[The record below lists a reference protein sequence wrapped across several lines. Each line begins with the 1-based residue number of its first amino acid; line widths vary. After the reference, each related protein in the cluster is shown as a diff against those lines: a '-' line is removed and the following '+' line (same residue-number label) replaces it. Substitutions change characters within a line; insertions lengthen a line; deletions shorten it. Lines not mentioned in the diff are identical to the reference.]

1 MSGKKA
7 IASKRAMALTG
18 HDLRTAAGSPLARML
33 PRRFMEEHVLVPV
46 GEEDGHVVVVRGGD
60 VDPTVVDELCWAFR
74 KPVRLVHAAAAEIQ
88 AAIMAAAEDRSS
100 PTDGVEGV
108 EVVPDAD
115 DALDDVRA
123 LASQAPVIRLV
134 NVMMLEALRARASDL
149 HLEATP
155 DGLRVR
161 HRIDGVL
168 HDVSRPPRP
177 YQAAVVSR
185 IKIMAKLDIAERRR
199 PQDGRMR
206 LRLSE
211 RDVDVRVSTMP
222 SVHGESVVLRILD
235 RGDQIP
241 DLTALGMPA
250 SLLASFRRVLRQP
263 TGIVLVTGPTGSGKT
278 TTLYAALQD
287 VHAPD
292 MKLITVED
300 PVEYQIEGVTQ
311 IQADDRA
318 GAGFATLLRSLLRH
332 DPDILMVGEMRD
344 AETAQVAIQSALT
357 GHLVFSTLHTNDAPS
372 GITRLLDMGIEPY
385 LVAATVQAVLAQRL
399 VRVVCHH
406 CAETVE
412 PLPGDLAGLAVPPEW
427 LAGAPP
433 ARFRRGRGCEQCSGT
448 GYQGRTG
455 LFELMTVDDGLR
467 SLIVSGAPLDAVRSA
482 AGGAGMR
489 PLRWD
494 GFTKA
499 RTGMTTL
506 EEVLRVTRD
515 HEGP

>member
-1 MSGKKA
+1 MSVDRGSVPV
-7 IASKRAMALTG
+7 SKRRAPLTG
-18 HDLRTAAGSPLARML
+18 QALRLAAGSPLARLL
-33 PRRFMEEHVLVPV
+33 PRRFMEEYGVLPV
-46 GEEDGHVVVVRGGD
+46 GQEDGHVLVARGAA
-60 VDPTVVDELCWAFR
+60 VEPTVADELCWAFR
-74 KPVRLVHAAAAEIQ
+74 KPVRFVDAAAAEIQ
-88 AAIMAAAEDRSS
+88 AAIMAAEERSGSGAED
-100 PTDGVEGV
+100 EV
-108 EVVPDAD
+108 EVVAD
-115 DALDDVRA
+115 DAGALDDVRA

-134 NVMMLEALRARASDL
+134 NVMILEALRARASDL

-177 YQAAVVSR
+177 YQAAVISR
-185 IKIMAKLDIAERRR
+185 IKIMAKLNIAERRR
-199 PQDGRMR
+199 PQDGRIR

-211 RDVDVRVSTMP
+211 RDVDVRVSTLP

-235 RGDQIP
+235 RGDRIP
-241 DLTALGMPA
+241 DLTALGMSDA
-250 SLLASFRRVLRQP
+250 LLASFRRALRQP

-278 TTLYAALQD
+278 TTLYAVLQD

-311 IQADDRA
+311 VPADERA

-344 AETAQVAIQSALT
+344 AETARVAIQSALT

-372 GITRLLDMGIEPY
+372 GITRLFDMGIEPY

-399 VRVVCHH
+399 VRVVCDT
-406 CAETVE
+406 CGEPVE
-412 PLPGDLAGLAVPPEW
+412 PSPADLAGLALPATW
-427 LAGAPP
+427 TTAADP
-433 ARFRRGRGCEQCSGT
+433 ARFRRGRGCDACSGT

-455 LFELMTVDDGLR
+455 LFELMVVDDRLR
-467 SLIVSGAPLDAVRSA
+467 SLIASGAPLDSLRSA
-482 AGGAGMR
+482 AGQAGMK

-494 GFTKA
+494 GFVKA
-499 RTGMTTL
+499 RTGVTTL

-515 HEGP
+515 NDAP

>member
-1 MSGKKA
+1 SSG
-7 IASKRAMALTG
+7 RTALTG
-18 HDLRTAAGSPLARML
+18 HALRVAAGSPLARLL
-33 PRRFMEEHVLVPV
+33 PRRFMEEHVVLPV
-46 GEEDGHVVVVRGGD
+46 GEEDGRVVVARGRALD
-60 VDPTVVDELCWAFR
+60 ATVVDELCWAFR
-74 KPVRLVHAAAAEIQ
+74 KPVRLVDAAAAEIQ
-88 AAIMAAAEDRSS
+88 AAIMAATEEGGRAGAED
-100 PTDGVEGV
+100 DV
-108 EVVPDAD
+108 EVVAD
-115 DALDDVRA
+115 DAGALDDARA

-134 NVMMLEALRARASDL
+134 NVMILEALRARASDL

-185 IKIMAKLDIAERRR
+185 IKIMAKLNIAERRR
-199 PQDGRMR
+199 PQDGRIR

-211 RDVDVRVSTMP
+211 RDVDVRVSTLP

-235 RGDQIP
+235 RGEQVP
-241 DLTALGMPA
+241 DLTALGMPEA
-250 SLLASFRRVLRQP
+250 MLASFRRVLRQP

-311 IQADDRA
+311 VPADERA

-344 AETAQVAIQSALT
+344 AETARVAIQSALT

-372 GITRLLDMGIEPY
+372 GITRLFDMGIEPY

-399 VRVVCHH
+399 VRVVCHR
-406 CAETVE
+406 CARPVE
-412 PLPGDLAGLAVPPEW
+412 PAPGDLAGLEVPQEW
-427 LAGAPP
+427 AAQDPP
-433 ARFRRGRGCEQCSGT
+433 ARFRRGSGCDQCSGT

-455 LFELMTVDDGLR
+455 LFELMLVDDRLR
-467 SLIVSGAPLDAVRSA
+467 SLIASGAPLDSLREA
-482 AGGAGMR
+482 AGQAGMK

-494 GFTKA
+494 GFAKA
-499 RTGMTTL
+499 RAGATTL
-506 EEVLRVTRD
+506 EEVLRVTREHD
-515 HEGP
+515 AP